1 MTISQNKV
9 VTIHYKV
16 VDTASGETIDSSEGG
31 QPMTYLHGAQ
41 NIIPG
46 LEQALEGKTVGDEF
60 EVTIAAGDAYG
71 EYSEDRVQQV
81 PMEAFQGVE
90 QVEPG
95 MAFTAQTP
103 NGPVNLIVT
112 EVDEAMVTVD
122 ANHPLAGKSLSFSV
136 KVESIREASA
146 EEMAHGHVHGEGGHH
161 H

>member
-1 MTISQNKV
+1 
-9 VTIHYKV
+9 
-16 VDTASGETIDSSEGG
+16 
-31 QPMTYLHGAQ
+31 
-41 NIIPG
+41 
-46 LEQALEGKTVGDEF
+46 KTVGDEF

-122 ANHPLAGKSLSFSV
+122 PNHPLSGKSLSFSV
-136 KVESIREASA
+136 KVESIREASD
-146 EEMAHGHVHGEGGHH
+146 EEMAHGHVHGKGGHH
-161 H
+161 HCVITPVRLPPHRCTLKPDKNAGSEPAF